1 MSETAKSTNL
11 VSIFP
16 RMLLGTLSNETHPS
30 QCPSQRRP
38 FRHHDGRPGC
48 RHLRRR
54 GRALLPDES
63 EVEEEKNRSRRGIG
77 VAR

>member
-1 MSETAKSTNL
+1 
-11 VSIFP
+11 
-16 RMLLGTLSNETHPS
+16 MLLGTLSNGTHIPLDVL
-30 QCPSQRRP
+30 PSQRRP

-63 EVEEEKNRSRRGIG
+63 EVEEKKNRSRGGVG

>member
-1 MSETAKSTNL
+1 MARVKNSPMS
-11 VSIFP
+11 
-16 RMLLGTLSNETHPS
+16 RWG
-30 QCPSQRRP
+30 RP